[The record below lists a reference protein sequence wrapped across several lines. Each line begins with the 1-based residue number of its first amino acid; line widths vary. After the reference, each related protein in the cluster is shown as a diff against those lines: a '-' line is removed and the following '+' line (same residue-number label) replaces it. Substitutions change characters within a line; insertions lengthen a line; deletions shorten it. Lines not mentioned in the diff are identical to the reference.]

1 MTKADKALAAL
12 ELSVQTV
19 GAGAI
24 TVSDGVVIQ
33 FSVEKLRELLANS
46 EAAGDNRVTIQIRQ
60 EDTNTDIDPGIT
72 LN

>member
-1 MTKADKALAAL
+1 MTKADKALAEL
-12 ELSVQTV
+12 ELSVQTI

-46 EAAGDNRVTIQIRQ
+46 EAAGDNRVTVWIKQ
-60 EDTNTDIDPGIT
+60 EDTDPVPGIV